1 MKKLS
6 MLGLSVLFMGITSC
20 RDTAKEQQELNATL
34 DKIEAV
40 EQEIDQTTEELD
52 QKAEEV
58 ESALSELDNL

>member
-6 MLGLSVLFMGITSC
+6 TLGLSILFMGIMSC
-20 RDTAKEQQELNATL
+20 GDSKKEEQELDATL

-40 EQEIDQTTEELD
+40 EQEIDQTTEALD

-58 ESALSELDNL
+58 EAALSELDNL

>member
-6 MLGLSVLFMGITSC
+6 MFLLPMFCMAIISC
-20 RDTAKEQQELNATL
+20 GDTKKEEKELEVKL

-40 EQEIDQTTEELD
+40 EQEIDQTTEELN

-58 ESALSELDNL
+58 ASALSELDSL

>member
-6 MLGLSVLFMGITSC
+6 MLAFSVCCMAIISC
-20 RDTAKEQQELNATL
+20 GDSKKEQEELEATL

-40 EQEIDQTTEELD
+40 EQEIDQTTEALD

-58 ESALSELDNL
+58 ASALSELDSI